1 MQSSSLLFNQF
12 SLMLSYITT
21 VQLSKLRS
29 KHWYNTVNWSLIWDL
44 PVSSVTY
51 FFFPSI
57 QSHIV
62 FSWYIYLVV
71 SNQRLSLSFSCISV
85 KNIGQSLI
93 ECISIWGWWF
103 LMVIFKVSVFG
114 RIPHSDVTFSVLH
127 HTTGQDFDTAYQ
139 WWCQPWSLD
148 QGCITPYASQFGSDL
163 VARSCPTLATPWMV
177 ACRAPLSMGFPRQ
190 DYWSGLPCLHQGIF
204 PTQGWNPGLHFWQVL
219 YQLSHQG
226 SHNTNILYFQI
237 LPHWWILSGTKL
249 SLGNSSGDFLLFFQ
263 H

>member
-71 SNQRLSLSFSCISV
+71 SNQRLSLFFLHIFEEYWPVFNRMYLDLRLMISDGYIQGIRFWQNTTQWCHFLSASSHHRAGLWHGLSVVMSALIPGSRLYHALCFPVWQWFSC
-85 KNIGQSLI
+85 
-93 ECISIWGWWF
+93 
-103 LMVIFKVSVFG
+103 
-114 RIPHSDVTFSVLH
+114 
-127 HTTGQDFDTAYQ
+127 
-139 WWCQPWSLD
+139 
-148 QGCITPYASQFGSDL
+148 
-163 VARSCPTLATPWMV
+163 
-177 ACRAPLSMGFPRQ
+177 
-190 DYWSGLPCLHQGIF
+190 
-204 PTQGWNPGLHFWQVL
+204 
-219 YQLSHQG
+219 
-226 SHNTNILYFQI
+226 
-237 LPHWWILSGTKL
+237 
-249 SLGNSSGDFLLFFQ
+249 
-263 H
+263 